1 MPKTRTQ
8 KESIVSSL
16 QEEVNGMKSAV
27 FFNYFGLPVKEINL
41 LRNDCRKENIGYK
54 VAKKTLL
61 KKVLAE
67 KGYDA
72 DLSGEV
78 AVLFGRQDEVAPAK
92 VIAAFAKTHD
102 KAKIVGGVLEG
113 QFITADKVKA
123 LSRLPSK
130 QELLAKVVGSIASPL
145 SGFVNVL
152 QGNLRGLVYTL
163 NAIKEKKS

>member
-1 MPKTRTQ
+1 
-8 KESIVSSL
+8 
-16 QEEVNGMKSAV
+16 MKSAV

>member
-1 MPKTRTQ
+1 
-8 KESIVSSL
+8 
-16 QEEVNGMKSAV
+16 MKSAV

-152 QGNLRGLVYTL
+152 QGNLRCLVYTL